1 LLSNRISNILLPVA
15 RLSGRQQ
22 LVDLSN
28 GVQDLI
34 DTIEAGDLEA
44 MDPYERL
51 DLWQYLQGVATRL
64 ALVERA
70 LGWEEPESYPAGS
83 RPRAVDISARRR
95 ARRARARRRAWASGV
110 DESGGWRASR

>member
-1 LLSNRISNILLPVA
+1 VA

-22 LVDLSN
+22 LVDLSS

-51 DLWQYLQGVATRL
+51 DLWQYLQGVANRL

-70 LGWEEPESYPAGS
+70 LGWEEPESYPGS

-110 DESGGWRASR
+110 DESTGWRASR

>member
-1 LLSNRISNILLPVA
+1 VA

-22 LVDLSN
+22 LVDLTS

-51 DLWQYLQGVATRL
+51 DLWQYLQGVANRL

-70 LGWEEPESYPAGS
+70 LGWEEPEPEPYSAAS
-83 RPRAVDISARRR
+83 RPRTVDISARRR
-95 ARRARARRRAWASGV
+95 ARRARARRRAGV
-110 DESGGWRASR
+110 SSVEDPGGWRVSR

>member
-1 LLSNRISNILLPVA
+1 VA

-51 DLWQYLQGVATRL
+51 DLWQYLQGVANRL
-64 ALVERA
+64 TLVERA
-70 LGWEEPESYPAGS
+70 LGWEEPESYPGGS

>member
-1 LLSNRISNILLPVA
+1 MLSNRISNIILPVA

-28 GVQDLI
+28 GIQDLI

-51 DLWQYLQGVATRL
+51 DLWQYLQGVASRL

-70 LGWEEPESYPAGS
+70 LGWEEPQPYPAGS

-95 ARRARARRRAWASGV
+95 ARRARARRRAWVSGV
-110 DESGGWRASR
+110 DESAGWRASR

>member
-1 LLSNRISNILLPVA
+1 MLSNTISNILHPVA

-34 DTIEAGDLEA
+34 DSIEAGDLEA

-51 DLWQYLQGVATRL
+51 DLWQYLQGVANRL

-70 LGWEEPESYPAGS
+70 LGWDEPETYPAGS

-95 ARRARARRRAWASGV
+95 ARRARARRRAWVSGV
-110 DESGGWRASR
+110 EESGGWRVSR

>member
-1 LLSNRISNILLPVA
+1 VA

-22 LVDLSN
+22 LVDLSH

-34 DTIEAGDLEA
+34 DMIETGDLDA

-51 DLWQYLQGVATRL
+51 DLWQYLQAVANRVT
-64 ALVERA
+64 LVERA
-70 LGWEEPESYPAGS
+70 MGWEETELYPAGS

>member
-1 LLSNRISNILLPVA
+1 VA

-51 DLWQYLQGVATRL
+51 DLWQYLQGVANRL

-70 LGWEEPESYPAGS
+70 MGWEEPEPY
-83 RPRAVDISARRR
+83 
-95 ARRARARRRAWASGV
+95 
-110 DESGGWRASR
+110 SGGLQAQSGGHLGPETGQAGPGARGPGRAASRSRAAGGPPGST